1 MANYNKSF
9 NFRNGVQVDNDNF
22 IVNANGLVGIG
33 TSVPK
38 EFLDVYGTAKFTG
51 LVTATN
57 LYVSGVATFSNL
69 KIGNVSIASSG
80 IITATT
86 GIITYYGNGGNLLN
100 LPTSQWIDVNSGFG
114 YTSIYA
120 AGNVGIATT
129 YPNYTFQVGGNPT
142 ISGGVG
148 FNSTGDVYISGIIT
162 ATTANITGAT
172 TLNTLSA
179 TTITGAS
186 IQVSGAGTFGTLN
199 ANSGIIT
206 TLSGTNIRY
215 NGIGTFGTLNAS
227 VGVVTTLSGASLTY
241 GTAGITTLNSTI
253 TGSITNLTNTNLT
266 STASTITFLTNTNLK
281 TTGIATIQTLNT
293 VNGSISYLTGESI
306 SVNSNIRSD
315 TLNANSGVVTAIS
328 GTNLTYSGTG
338 AINTLNATTGI
349 VTTLSGTTLNY
360 DGTGTFGA
368 LTSPSGTINNLS
380 STNINVSGVTTS
392 SGGFVGN
399 LTGNVTGIAASATQ
413 LVTPRN
419 FSITGNFVTAPTI
432 SFNGTGNVA
441 FAATIT
447 PNSIGLGTYTNG
459 NYVKSISGTVNQIDV
474 SASPTPGGEPQ
485 ISLSD
490 TVNIFGDLYVENK
503 VGIGTTIPQYDL
515 DITLGNGSRVGIST
529 LGNITATGIVSTSQ
543 LYVSGVTTSIGGFVG
558 NITGDVNSTGP
569 STFSGGIIGNLT
581 GNVIGIASTALSL
594 SGTPNIVVGIV
605 TATTFNG
612 NLTGNVTGIASTA
625 LSLSGTPNITVGVI
639 TATKLV
645 IGTSG
650 TTLTTNN
657 NSVGIGTTNPKGILD
672 LVSTTQPFYLPRM
685 TTVQRDAIVGISSG
699 AMVFN
704 TTVKEFQAYTGTAW
718 VTIGL

>member
-1 MANYNKSF
+1 MASYNKSF

-33 TSVPK
+33 TSIPR

-51 LVTATN
+51 LVTATD

-69 KIGNVSIASSG
+69 KVGNVNISSG

-86 GIITYYGNGGNLLN
+86 GIVTYYGNGGNLLN
-100 LPTSQWIDVNSGFG
+100 IPTSQWINVNSGFG

-129 YPNYTFQVGGNPT
+129 NPVYTFQVGGNPT
-142 ISGGVG
+142 TSNGVG

-162 ATTANITGAT
+162 AATAFITNTTT
-172 TLNTLSA
+172 TNLTSTA
-179 TTITGAS
+179 STTTS
-186 IQVSGAGTFGTLN
+186 LTVSGVGTFDTLN

-206 TLSGTNIRY
+206 ALSGTNLTY
-215 NGIGTFGTLNAS
+215 SGTGNINTLNA
-227 VGVVTTLSGASLTY
+227 VTGIVTTLSGTTLTY

-266 STASTITFLTNTNLK
+266 STASTITYLTNTNLK
-281 TTGIATIQTLNT
+281 TTGIGTIQTLNT

-306 SVNSNIRSD
+306 SVNANIRSD

-338 AINTLNATTGI
+338 TIATLNAPIGV

-399 LTGNVTGIAASATQ
+399 LTGTASSAPQ

-432 SFNGTGNVA
+432 VFDGTGNVA

-459 NYVKSISGTVNQIDV
+459 NYVKSISGTANQI
-474 SASPTPGGEPQ
+474 
-485 ISLSD
+485 
-490 TVNIFGDLYVENK
+490 NIFGTPSPGGQPQIGLSNNVSISNDLYVANAI
-503 VGIGTTIPQYDL
+503 GIGTTIPAYNL
-515 DITLGNGSRVGIST
+515 DITLGNGSGVGIST
-529 LGNITATGIVSTSQ
+529 LGNINATGIITATTLKVGT
-543 LYVSGVTTSIGGFVG
+543 GVTVQSGIITATNGFTSGIGSAVKITTVG
-558 NITGDVNSTGP
+558 NQLI
-569 STFSGGIIGNLT
+569 F
-581 GNVIGIASTALSL
+581 
-594 SGTPNIVVGIV
+594 IVVGV
-605 TATTFNG
+605 GSTS
-612 NLTGNVTGIASTA
+612 LT
-625 LSLSGTPNITVGVI
+625 L
-639 TATKLV
+639 
-645 IGTSG
+645 
-650 TTLTTNN
+650 
-657 NSVGIGTTNPKGILD
+657 
-672 LVSTTQPFYLPRM
+672 F
-685 TTVQRDAIVGISSG
+685 
-699 AMVFN
+699 
-704 TTVKEFQAYTGTAW
+704 
-718 VTIGL
+718 